1 MNVWRYLPPLMDPT
15 ANPLTTDAAIERMKN
30 FRRFILISIG
40 VVILNYLDGNMVR
53 WKKKHATTTGSRPSS
68 QFIWSLLG
76 DFVVSI
82 AVHEVSRCP
91 WCSKFEDE

>member
-53 WKKKHATTTGSRPSS
+53 WKKKHATTTSRKSAIIS
-68 QFIWSLLG
+68 IHL
-76 DFVVSI
+76 VVAGRLRRINRS
-82 AVHEVSRCP
+82 A
-91 WCSKFEDE
+91 